1 MLMSLGFTI
10 GSFTGSSGDALG
22 GVLISNLQLRAW
34 SVIISVQAQHVRF
47 DVRAACF
54 ALASGGGVKA
64 VRVLE

>member
-1 MLMSLGFTI
+1 M
-10 GSFTGSSGDALG
+10 
-22 GVLISNLQLRAW
+22 LISNLQLRAW